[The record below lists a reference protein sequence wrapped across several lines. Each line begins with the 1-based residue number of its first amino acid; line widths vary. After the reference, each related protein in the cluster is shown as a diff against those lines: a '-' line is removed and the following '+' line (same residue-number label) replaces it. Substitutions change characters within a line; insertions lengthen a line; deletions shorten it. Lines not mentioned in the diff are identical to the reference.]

1 MNKLRQTPS
10 IFHCQ
15 GEIVPE
21 CISVQVFTYGQQAWE
36 VKVQLRSSA
45 VGEVADVSVSNL
57 ISTENIVITK
67 QRSGV
72 YIKLIRNFHFL
83 DLAQDG

>member
-1 MNKLRQTPS
+1 M
-10 IFHCQ
+10 
-15 GEIVPE
+15 
-21 CISVQVFTYGQQAWE
+21 
-36 VKVQLRSSA
+36 KVQLRSSA